1 MKFYG
6 IKDFFENK
14 ELHQIRYLLM
24 TTKQK
29 KAYKRFVYSIS
40 FENEYVE
47 DVIWEYLNDDVGSKE
62 KLTELYYERIS
73 GKKKKRKRR
82 KK

>member
-1 MKFYG
+1 
-6 IKDFFENK
+6 
-14 ELHQIRYLLM
+14 M

-73 GKKKKRKRR
+73 RR
-82 KK
+82 KNENNTRT

>member
-6 IKDFFENK
+6 IKDFYENK

-40 FENEYVE
+40 FENEYIK
-47 DVIWEYLNDDVGSKE
+47 DVIWEYLNDDIKAKE
-62 KLTELYYERIS
+62 TITNVYNQRVNR
-73 GKKKKRKRR
+73 GKK
-82 KK
+82 